1 MKRELQIRTGVSLY
15 WKPFFFPIIF
25 IGLGLDERKWWEKSV
40 WSPFSIIASDFY
52 FSFAHVFCQAQLE
65 IFRDLSLRLH
75 DDLLSHG
82 EKEKKL
88 LCSSNS
94 DTGRANLLILLN
106 KLRTKRLNASEQMK
120 GRVDK
125 KLFIH

>member
-1 MKRELQIRTGVSLY
+1 MMTYSAM
-15 WKPFFFPIIF
+15 
-25 IGLGLDERKWWEKSV
+25 EK
-40 WSPFSIIASDFY
+40 
-52 FSFAHVFCQAQLE
+52 
-65 IFRDLSLRLH
+65 
-75 DDLLSHG
+75 
-82 EKEKKL
+82 KKKKL

-125 KLFIH
+125 KTFHSLIKI

>member
-1 MKRELQIRTGVSLY
+1 MMTYSAM
-15 WKPFFFPIIF
+15 
-25 IGLGLDERKWWEKSV
+25 EK
-40 WSPFSIIASDFY
+40 
-52 FSFAHVFCQAQLE
+52 
-65 IFRDLSLRLH
+65 
-75 DDLLSHG
+75 
-82 EKEKKL
+82 KKKKL